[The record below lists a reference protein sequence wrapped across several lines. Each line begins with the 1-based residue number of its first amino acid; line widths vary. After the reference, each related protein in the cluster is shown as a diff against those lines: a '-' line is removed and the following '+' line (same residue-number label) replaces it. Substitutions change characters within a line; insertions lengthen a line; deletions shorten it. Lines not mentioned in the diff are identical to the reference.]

1 MSLKNQRLYKFY
13 LENVCPQLKKQF
25 NIQNVYQLPK
35 VDKIIVNQGLG
46 ELAQNPKVL
55 NDFLTE
61 LAVITGQ
68 YGVITKAKKSIA
80 TFKIRQGMEVG
91 ISLTLRGE
99 KMYAFLDRLIN
110 LSLPRIRDFQGINH
124 KSFDGKGNYNL
135 GLKDQLMFPEI
146 SFDSVKQVQGM
157 DIAIVTTAKNDEV
170 GYQLLSLLGMPF
182 NKPN

>member
-1 MSLKNQRLYKFY
+1 MTLKTQRLYRYY

-25 NIQNVYQLPK
+25 SIQNSHQLPK
-35 VDKIIVNQGLG
+35 VKKIIVNRGLG

-55 NDFLTE
+55 NEFLNE
-61 LAVITGQ
+61 LATITGQ
-68 YGVITKAKKSIA
+68 HGVITKAKKSIA
-80 TFKIRQGMEVG
+80 TFKIREGMEVG
-91 ISLTLRGE
+91 ISITLRGE

-124 KSFDGKGNYNL
+124 KSFDGSGNYNL

-157 DIAIVTTAKNDEV
+157 DIAIVTTAKNDEI
-170 GYQLLSLLGMPF
+170 GCQLLSLLGMPF
-182 NKPN
+182 DKTN